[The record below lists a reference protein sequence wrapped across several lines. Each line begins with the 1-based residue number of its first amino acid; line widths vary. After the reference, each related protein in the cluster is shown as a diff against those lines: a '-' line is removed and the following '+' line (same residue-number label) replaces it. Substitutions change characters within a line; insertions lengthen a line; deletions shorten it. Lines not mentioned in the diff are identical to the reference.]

1 MKTQL
6 QLTAI
11 ASLILAI
18 SFNLNASNINLVPEE
33 EAYINDIPF
42 STEEVVAD
50 YLYNKALQETFQFEE
65 EEYID
70 DIPFDTKAVVE
81 ANHLNETMNVELN
94 LIK

>member
-1 MKTQL
+1 MKTLL

-11 ASLILAI
+11 ATLFVAFSFSL
-18 SFNLNASNINLVPEE
+18 SASTTNFDFEE
-33 EAYINDIPF
+33 EAYINDIHF
-42 STEEVVAD
+42 NTGEIVAN

-70 DIPFDTKAVVE
+70 DIPFDTQAVVK
-81 ANHLNETMNVELN
+81 ANLLNENMNVELH